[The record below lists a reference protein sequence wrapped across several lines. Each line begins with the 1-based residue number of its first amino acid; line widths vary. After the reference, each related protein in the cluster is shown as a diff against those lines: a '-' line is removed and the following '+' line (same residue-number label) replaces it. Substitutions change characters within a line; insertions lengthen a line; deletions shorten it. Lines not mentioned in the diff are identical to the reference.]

1 MWPRASSARH
11 ATGMA
16 HPRDPLPIPWGTAGR
31 FEKKTAACQK
41 KFVSLHFEI
50 MTQQD
55 TIMQVA
61 SGTFSQATFWDTDIS
76 KIDWLRHADFVIE
89 RVFGYGTAEEQ
100 EYLLNLYGLGRIR
113 RFADTFTPSPYNR
126 NVASNLQK
134 TLSHAAL

>member
-1 MWPRASSARH
+1 MDI
-11 ATGMA
+11 GQ
-16 HPRDPLPIPWGTAGR
+16 
-31 FEKKTAACQK
+31 EKVWILYFCHLKKSAACQK

-61 SGTFSQATFWDTDIS
+61 SDTFSRATFWDTDIS

-113 RFADTFTPSPYNR
+113 RFADTFSPSPYNR

-134 TLSHAAL
+134 TLSYAAL

>member
-1 MWPRASSARH
+1 
-11 ATGMA
+11 
-16 HPRDPLPIPWGTAGR
+16 
-31 FEKKTAACQK
+31 
-41 KFVSLHFEI
+41 

-61 SGTFSQATFWDTDIS
+61 SGTFSRATFWDTDIS